1 MNAFTVL
8 LAAFGLGLATAAQ
21 QVMPCDVKYG
31 VLMGELQECSKI
43 VNPNATTLEMGITSA
58 KDMCNKCVTDLKSK
72 RSDLMKACGKST
84 ENLKKF
90 DGAVTNAEQT
100 CGANKLAHCAA
111 AEDFLTGKK
120 STLARAQKRE
130 NTNMAC
136 TCAKPDMRPKNI
148 TKATCSQRKM
158 KFNCA
163 KLKKAGNGNDN
174 KDVSPVDEDGK
185 TSPAGKGDKK
195 SPMGKVD
202 KTSPADKN
210 GKTSEEVS
218 ETTEE
223 GSDESQAAK
232 LMEVPSD
239 GETCLQ
245 LFARDRAEFCKS
257 ECVKMLQEAGGQL
270 DEKCRDDS
278 PGYEEF
284 NIDFEK
290 TCKCE
295 DMKCLVFRDS
305 KTDSE
310 PEKSS
315 ANSAQVGLA
324 SAVFS
329 MMVVVFSA

>member
-163 KLKKAGNGNDN
+163 KLGKKNAGND
-174 KDVSPVDEDGK
+174 KDGK
-185 TSPAGKGDKK
+185 KDDDSA
-195 SPMGKVD
+195 
-202 KTSPADKN
+202 
-210 GKTSEEVS
+210 
-218 ETTEE
+218 ETT
-223 GSDESQAAK
+223 SDGAK
-232 LMEVPSD
+232 MVEATTD

-245 LFARDRAEFCKS
+245 LFARDRADFCKS

>member
-31 VLMGELQECSKI
+31 ALMAELQECSKM
-43 VNPNATTLEMGITSA
+43 VNLNAKTLEMGITSA
-58 KDMCNKCVTDLKSK
+58 KNMCKKCVRETSGKSSELETPKCKGMDLTNVEKK
-72 RSDLMKACGKST
+72 FTTAGANALKACS
-84 ENLKKF
+84 
-90 DGAVTNAEQT
+90 D
-100 CGANKLAHCAA
+100 NKAALCAA

-120 STLARAQKRE
+120 STLARAQKIA

-163 KLKKAGNGNDN
+163 KLGKKNAGND
-174 KDVSPVDEDGK
+174 KD
-185 TSPAGKGDKK
+185 DKK
-195 SPMGKVD
+195 DGGS
-202 KTSPADKN
+202 A
-210 GKTSEEVS
+210 
-218 ETTEE
+218 ETT
-223 GSDESQAAK
+223 SDGAK
-232 LMEVPSD
+232 MVEATTD

-245 LFARDRAEFCKS
+245 LFARDRADFCKS

-278 PGYEEF
+278 PDYDEF
-284 NIDFEK
+284 NLDFEK

-295 DMKCLVFRDS
+295 DMKCLEFRDS

-310 PEKSS
+310 SEKSS

-324 SAVFS
+324 SAVVS

>member
-163 KLKKAGNGNDN
+163 RLGKKKTGNNSTED
-174 KDVSPVDEDGK
+174 KSDSTTVVDGSKNATTTVVDGSK
-185 TSPAGKGDKK
+185 NATTTVVDGSKNATVGDR
-195 SPMGKVD
+195 S
-202 KTSPADKN
+202 KN
-210 GKTSEEVS
+210 
-218 ETTEE
+218 ETTA
-223 GSDESQAAK
+223 DAK
-232 LMEVPSD
+232 LMDMTSD
-239 GETCLQ
+239 DETCLQ